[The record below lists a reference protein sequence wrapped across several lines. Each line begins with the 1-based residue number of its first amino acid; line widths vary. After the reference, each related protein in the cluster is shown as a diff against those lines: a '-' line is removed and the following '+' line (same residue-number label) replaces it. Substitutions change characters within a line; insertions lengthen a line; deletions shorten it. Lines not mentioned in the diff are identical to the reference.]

1 MNMSICSSTD
11 AELEACCRKI
21 SDRISDLWFDINQI
35 HTDMLNSSV
44 TIPMSASKTD
54 RCNLRLI
61 CTGVTCVDIEDPEQV
76 VNYDVRKLR
85 YIRRKHQIELWGN
98 IPIRISLK
106 LKMQWKLCLEAVS
119 ETGNQ

>member
-1 MNMSICSSTD
+1 MPARYLLAV
-11 AELEACCRKI
+11 AEK
-21 SDRISDLWFDINQI
+21 
-35 HTDMLNSSV
+35 
-44 TIPMSASKTD
+44 MSAK
-54 RCNLRLI
+54 
-61 CTGVTCVDIEDPEQV
+61 EQV